1 MDTCELLMKYFMSV
15 ISGIAGGLT
24 FTSCYGYSNITIRQT
39 LSYLFFLILGF
50 FTYLA
55 FAKSKEISKKRKDDK
70 NLGHKRI

>member
-24 FTSCYGYSNITIRQT
+24 LLVAMDTQT
-39 LSYLFFLILGF
+39 LPFAKPFLIFFFLILGF